1 MLFFSVFSKLFIHIG
16 NFSLSFFVL
25 VYLSLFLFHI
35 YLTITF
41 LTESVRQTFKKNC
54 SEYLSEKVGQTL
66 SRVSRLKAKENKT
79 GF

>member
-1 MLFFSVFSKLFIHIG
+1 MMPVRCRLPRLLNYG
-16 NFSLSFFVL
+16 AA
-25 VYLSLFLFHI
+25 HI